1 MSPLCY
7 SGRTNGT
14 ENFRVL
20 QTGNT
25 LFPRQSSVGNTY
37 LYKGFKAMMS
47 RIVLTISAVRA
58 YKHKRDLIKKKT
70 GKGQGLSINTM
81 FPNPSTVGAQSICL
95 QCCAE
100 MVFSC
105 WGSYFSWGARA
116 AGWLPAC
123 TKLVLGQRYSQVDHS
138 SHLGAK
144 VQLKDNTQT

>member
-100 MVFSC
+100 MVFHV
-105 WGSYFSWGARA
+105 GAVTSPGGQGLQ
-116 AGWLPAC
+116 AGFLHAQNLFWDRDTVRL
-123 TKLVLGQRYSQVDHS
+123 TTQVTLEQRSD
-138 SHLGAK
+138 
-144 VQLKDNTQT
+144 